1 MSPSA
6 TVAAMSTRSRLTLI
20 CTSALLLPAAAAHA
34 ATTTVKLSVP
44 ASGKASALVARAS
57 GVRHV
62 SISAPRGV
70 IVTGGAR
77 GGRLAIAAA
86 LPTGHARAGGTVTVR
101 LVGRSR
107 PRVSGPLTVRDAL
120 LAPPAHSAAVCP
132 SQPVLADVLSR
143 GLRPRASQRALGHA
157 LAARLCGAQLDATTA
172 AAIVK
177 LGLRVPAAGGGG
189 TPPPGGTTGTPP
201 PGGTTGTPP
210 PGGTTGT
217 PPPGGGSKA
226 PACSDGIDNDGDGQI
241 DAIGQHGAHPDPGCS
256 DGSDT
261 SEDSESPLPPA
272 CRDALNI
279 GTAGDDKSFI
289 VGVNGSCGQV
299 KSVFFDVDGAVT
311 DCQALTVNDNSGTCQ
326 VTDGNAVVTLQKP
339 ADQTD
344 VMGHLA
350 SSYTCAS
357 KTVVALTLADG
368 SVIEGAPPKVF
379 IGGQQCPDSGGG
391 TGGSGTGGGGTGGGG
406 GGGGGTTPPA
416 CSDGIDNDGDGQV
429 DYAPT
434 DTTVPDPGCSSPTDN
449 SEDSEGQLSDA
460 HCKVQT
466 GFLDNDARKPAFYIS
481 DCAVTQMWL
490 ELPQPVTACTGFSLD
505 ANSNYFQSGSCANTG
520 RTAVATAPD
529 TRGNFGV
536 GAEMANAYEC
546 GSTSTLV
553 AVLDDGS
560 AYEITGTFC

>member
-1 MSPSA
+1 
-6 TVAAMSTRSRLTLI
+6 MSTRSRLTLI

-44 ASGKASALVARAS
+44 ASGKASALLARAS
-57 GVRHV
+57 GVRNM

-86 LPTGHARAGGTVTVR
+86 LPSGHVPGGGPVTVR
-101 LVGRSR
+101 LTGRSR
-107 PRVSGPLTVRDAL
+107 PRVSGALTVRDTL
-120 LAPPAHSAAVCP
+120 LAPPAQSAAVCP
-132 SQPVLADVLSR
+132 SRSVLEAVLSR
-143 GLRPRASQRALGHA
+143 GLKPRAAQRALGHA
-157 LAARLCGAQLDATTA
+157 LATRLCGGQLDAGTA

-210 PGGTTGT
+210 PGGTTGGP
-217 PPPGGGSKA
+217 PPPGGGTQG
-226 PACSDGIDNDGDGQI
+226 PQCSDGIDNDGDGQI
-241 DAIGQHGAHPDPGCS
+241 DAVSQHGAHPDPGCT
-256 DGSDT
+256 DGSDN
-261 SEDSESPLPPA
+261 SENSEAPLPAA

-279 GTAGDDKSFI
+279 GTADNDKSFI

-299 KSVFFDVDGAVT
+299 KSVFFDVESAVT
-311 DCQALTVNDNSGTCQ
+311 DCQVLTVSDNSGTCQ
-326 VTDGNAVVTLQKP
+326 VTDGHAVATLQKP

-344 VMGHLA
+344 IMGHLA
-350 SSYTCAS
+350 NPWTCAQ

-379 IGGQQCPDSGGG
+379 IDGTQCPDNGGG
-391 TGGSGTGGGGTGGGG
+391 GGGGGTGGGGTGGGG
-406 GGGGGTTPPA
+406 GGGTNPPA

-434 DTTVPDPGCSSPTDN
+434 ATTVPDPGCSSPTDN
-449 SEDSEGQLSDA
+449 SEGSEGQFNDA
-460 HCKVQT
+460 HCQART
-466 GFLDNDARKPAFYIS
+466 GFLDSDQSKPAFYVS
-481 DCAVTQMWL
+481 DCAVIQLWI
-490 ELPQPVTACTGFSLD
+490 ELPQPATSCTGFSLD
-505 ANSNYFQSGSCANTG
+505 ANGNYFGSGSCNAVG
-520 RTAVATAPD
+520 GTAIAMAPD

-536 GAEMANAYEC
+536 GTNLATAYQCGTNA
-546 GSTSTLV
+546 TLV